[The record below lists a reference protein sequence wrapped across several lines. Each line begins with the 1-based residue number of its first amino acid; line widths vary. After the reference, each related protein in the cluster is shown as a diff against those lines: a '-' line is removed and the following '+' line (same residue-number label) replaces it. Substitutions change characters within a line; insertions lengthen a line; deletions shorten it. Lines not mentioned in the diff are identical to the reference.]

1 MQTTIRVTAALA
13 AAGLLATL
21 AACDRQ
27 PHASGSATPDPSEQ
41 TVNVQPAPP
50 TGDPPGTTAVDGKQS
65 DVSKEAESTQK
76 PSEGDNHSYSTVS
89 PSTPQKSGGTDGQQS
104 REGKQQ

>member
-1 MQTTIRVTAALA
+1 MQTTIRVTTALA
-13 AAGLLATL
+13 AAGFIAAL

-27 PHASGSATPDPSEQ
+27 PHASASTTPQPSEQ

-76 PSEGDNHSYSTVS
+76 PQEGDNHSYSTVA
-89 PSTPQKSGGTDGQQS
+89 PSSPQKAGGTDGKQAPD
-104 REGKQQ
+104 GKQQ